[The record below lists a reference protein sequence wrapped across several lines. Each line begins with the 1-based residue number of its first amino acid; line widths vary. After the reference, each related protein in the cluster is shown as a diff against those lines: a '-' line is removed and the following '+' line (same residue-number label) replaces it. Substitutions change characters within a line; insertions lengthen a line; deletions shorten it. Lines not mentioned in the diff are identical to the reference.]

1 MAIYFVLTSVF
12 FVLFYAGYWLFFR
25 KNINRLSV
33 DKSNDLT
40 QFLSQNIDKIEIGG
54 VYKKYL
60 PIYIIVAIVGFL
72 ALWVIG
78 VHFIILG
85 IIMVFLIYLP
95 YFVQNILKKH
105 RLALFEKQLPDAI
118 DLMAGSL
125 RSGNSLIGAF
135 SLIGE
140 EFPKPLSD
148 EIGLIVR
155 EQKLGVS
162 VDESLQN
169 FANRMPYNSVILT
182 VSTIRT
188 AMQTGGELS
197 DALNNIAKTLRNI
210 EQAEGKIKALTAQG
224 KMQAWVVGLMPVVLM
239 LVLHKMEPEAMSEL
253 WSTQVGYM
261 ALGAIAILEFLG
273 IIFIKKIV
281 NIDV

>member
-1 MAIYFVLTSVF
+1 MAIYLVLTSVF
-12 FVLFYAGYWLFFR
+12 FVLFYVGYWLFFR

-33 DKSNDLT
+33 DKSNDIA
-40 QFLSQNIDKIEIGG
+40 QFLSQNIDKIEIDG

-60 PIYIIVAIVGFL
+60 PIYIVIAIIGLLV
-72 ALWVIG
+72 LWIIG
-78 VHFIILG
+78 IHFIILG
-85 IIMVFLIYLP
+85 IIGIVAIYLP
-95 YFVQNILKKH
+95 FFIQNTLQKH

-125 RSGNSLIGAF
+125 RAGNSLIGAF

-273 IIFIKKIV
+273 IVFIKKIV

>member
-1 MAIYFVLTSVF
+1 MAIYLVLTSVF
-12 FVLFYAGYWLFFR
+12 FVLFYVGYWLFFR

-33 DKSNDLT
+33 DKSNDIA
-40 QFLSQNIDKIEIGG
+40 QFLSQNIDKIEIDG

-60 PIYIIVAIVGFL
+60 PIYIVIAIIGFL
-72 ALWVIG
+72 VLWVIG

-85 IIMVFLIYLP
+85 IIGIVAIYLP
-95 YFVQNILKKH
+95 FFIQNTLQKH

-125 RSGNSLIGAF
+125 RAGNSLIGAF

-273 IIFIKKIV
+273 IVFIKKIV